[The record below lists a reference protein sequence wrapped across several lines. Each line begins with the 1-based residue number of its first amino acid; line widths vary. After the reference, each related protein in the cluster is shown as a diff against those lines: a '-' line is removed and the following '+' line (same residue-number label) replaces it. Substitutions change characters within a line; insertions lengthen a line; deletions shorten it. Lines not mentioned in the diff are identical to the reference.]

1 MSRLPRASWR
11 LQLSS
16 GLQDTV
22 TGSPI
27 SSPTRSHT
35 SNGAASWTGRGAT
48 GEKKRGRG
56 APDALQQQEL
66 QTERQ
71 KDVAR
76 LHDALRLEQE
86 NHRHLQSRCSQQA
99 WELKRKER
107 QNGRL
112 KERLAQLLDRPRE
125 RKRSMDMLNAP
136 PRLLGKSPL
145 PRDARAADRR
155 TDQEVALRV
164 MLERQE
170 VELRQALTL
179 RRDLCDLLRLL
190 RTHMEQ
196 TFRDSLVVVGVPDCE
211 KLLQLEEA
219 LGDHVTGGVVQAW
232 DRVQRRF
239 GELVSQAQ
247 SSSSAGT
254 DQEKLLAQLESDL
267 EQSRQLVRLQQQV
280 LQDSVNP
287 PLLPTLT
294 DSYYLEEWERL
305 QAKWVE
311 LEDQRRSFQR
321 ERQAFT
327 EAAIRLGRER
337 WQFEQ
342 QKAIHL
348 AQQIL
353 CHSPWDQPTHDRR
366 ESSIISHRTYS
377 ASPAASPSPREPGIA
392 PWAEHSPAQT
402 PSTPELYSALRLP
415 FHPRRSRGSLVGSE
429 RQSRERQSRERQ
441 SRERQSR
448 ERQSRERQ
456 SRGHRSLE
464 CSF

>member
-1 MSRLPRASWR
+1 MSPGATA
-11 LQLSS
+11 

-22 TGSPI
+22 TVSPM
-27 SSPTRSHT
+27 SSPTPSHA
-35 SNGAASWTGRGAT
+35 SNSAASWTGRGET
-48 GEKKRGRG
+48 GEKKRCRG
-56 APDALQQQEL
+56 APDALQQEL
-66 QTERQ
+66 LAERQ

-76 LHDALRLEQE
+76 LQDALRLEQE
-86 NHRHLQSRCSQQA
+86 NRRHLQSRCSQQA
-99 WELKRKER
+99 WELKQKER
-107 QNGRL
+107 QNSHLKARL
-112 KERLAQLLDRPRE
+112 VQLLDRPRE
-125 RKRSMDMLNAP
+125 RKCSMDVLNGP
-136 PRLLGKSPL
+136 PRLLGKSP
-145 PRDARAADRR
+145 PPRAADRQI
-155 TDQEVALRV
+155 DQEVALRV

-170 VELRQALTL
+170 AELRQALTL

-190 RTHMEQ
+190 QTHMEQ
-196 TFRDSLVVVGVPDCE
+196 TFQDSPVAVGVSDCE
-211 KLLQLEEA
+211 RLIQLEKT

-247 SSSSAGT
+247 SSSSTGT

-305 QAKWVE
+305 QAKWAE

-353 CHSPWDQPTHDRR
+353 CHSPWDQPTHNRR
-366 ESSIISHRTYS
+366 DSSIGSAHRTYS
-377 ASPAASPSPREPGIA
+377 GCPTASPTSLESGIA
-392 PWAEHSPAQT
+392 PWAEHSLAQT

-415 FHPRRSRGSLVGSE
+415 FHPRRSRGSPARSDCHE
-429 RQSRERQSRERQ
+429 RQ
-441 SRERQSR
+441 
-448 ERQSRERQ
+448 
-456 SRGHRSLE
+456 RGSHGCRSLE